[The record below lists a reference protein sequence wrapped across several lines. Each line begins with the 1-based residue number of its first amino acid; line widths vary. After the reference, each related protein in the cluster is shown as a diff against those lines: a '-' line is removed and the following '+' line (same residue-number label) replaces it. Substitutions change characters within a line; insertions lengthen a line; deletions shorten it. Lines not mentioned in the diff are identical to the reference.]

1 MNSSPAPPSQRIS
14 AIIIQS
20 SEASAPKVLLWAGT
34 AAARSEP
41 TAVVTKVATGST
53 SAGASSVSVG
63 MNRRATGNIQS
74 R

>member
-1 MNSSPAPPSQRIS
+1 M
-14 AIIIQS
+14 
-20 SEASAPKVLLWAGT
+20 
-34 AAARSEP
+34 
-41 TAVVTKVATGST
+41 AVVTKVATGST